1 MLRKICSMANLLL
14 LLTATHLCSQGVPMT
29 SGQFLTRAGVSL
41 DNDSL
46 IHALNDKRKGVLAS
60 AAMVLAERGITETV
74 PAIAKHMK
82 EEHDKVLVLTLAQS
96 LNMLGSNEGTSQLKA
111 FCLGK
116 EEDIG
121 ERMRAAYA
129 LVNTKNY
136 SCVQIMPE
144 LLTSAS
150 PSEKRSALEYLLQV
164 PSPQE
169 NAPKSLGP
177 DLLAIASSD
186 TDKQFR
192 AHARQIISRIGDPA
206 TKDAL
211 RRLPSDDFQ

>member
-1 MLRKICSMANLLL
+1 MANLVL
-14 LLTATHLCSQGVPMT
+14 LLTATHLCSQGAPMT
-29 SGQFLTRAGVSL
+29 SEQFLRRAGVSL

-46 IHALNDKRKGVLAS
+46 IQALNDKRKGVLAS

-82 EEHDKVLVLTLAQS
+82 EEHDKALVLTLAQS
-96 LNMLGSNEGTSQLKA
+96 LNMLGSNEGTKQLEA

-116 EEDIG
+116 EVDIG

-129 LVNTKNY
+129 LVYTKNY
-136 SCVQIMPE
+136 NCVQIMPE
-144 LLTSAS
+144 FLTSAS
-150 PSEKRSALEYLLQV
+150 PSEKRSALEYLLHV

-169 NAPKSLGP
+169 NAPESLGP
-177 DLLAIASSD
+177 ALLAVASSD

-192 AHARQIISRIGDPA
+192 AQARQIINRIGDPA
-206 TKDAL
+206 TKDAVQ
-211 RRLPSDDFQ
+211 RLPPGDPQ